1 MRGALTE
8 KVIVAIDG
16 PSGAGKSTVTR
27 KLADR
32 LGYINIDTGAMFRA
46 VALMAERSGV
56 DPADDAAL
64 ERLCAGLEIDFDRT
78 DGCCR
83 VLVNGDDVSDD
94 IRTPRISLLT
104 SIVSTRK
111 PVRDHLLLLQ
121 RRMGERGGVV
131 LEGRDIGTVVFPG
144 AQVKFFLSASIEE
157 RGRRRFEE
165 LRAKGEDVT
174 LQQTIED
181 VIKRDEQ
188 DLHRAN
194 APLRRAED
202 AVEIDSTDL
211 SLEQVLEK
219 MESIVR
225 AKAEKLG

>member
-1 MRGALTE
+1 MKGALEE

-27 KLADR
+27 ALADR

-46 VALMAERSGV
+46 VALMVERTGV

-64 ERLCAGLEIDFDRT
+64 ARLCAGLEIDFDRT
-78 DGCCR
+78 DGSCR

-144 AQVKFFLSASIEE
+144 AQVKFFLSASVEE

-165 LRAKGEDVT
+165 LKAKGEPVT
-174 LQQTIED
+174 LQQTIAD
-181 VIKRDEQ
+181 VLKRDEQ
-188 DLHRAN
+188 DLHREN
-194 APLRRAED
+194 APLRRADD
-202 AVEIDSTDL
+202 ALEIDSTDL
-211 SLEQVLEK
+211 SMEQVLEK

-225 AKAEKLG
+225 ARAEKQ

>member
-1 MRGALTE
+1 MSNVLSE

-27 KLADR
+27 ALADR

-46 VALMAERSGV
+46 VALMAEQSGV

-64 ERLCAGLEIDFDRT
+64 ERLCEGLEIDFDRT

-144 AQVKFFLSASIEE
+144 AKVKFFLSATVEE

-174 LQQTIED
+174 LQQTIAD

-211 SLEQVLEK
+211 SMEQVLEQ
-219 MESIVR
+219 METIVR
-225 AKAEKLG
+225 ERAENR